1 VTDQPQTHATRR
13 ARGASRASAHAFG
26 AGIAIAVALFA
37 AAALAVAWKI
47 DPPTMEVTRIVR
59 KDVSASIAGNG
70 QVEPRDPHVITAR
83 VDSFVR
89 DVRVTPGTVVTRGHS
104 LLRLDATELRAQL
117 ARAREAALT
126 ADEQS
131 RIANDGGDAEELAR
145 LESDLRRTN
154 AERHKVERDRDAL
167 QRLLAKHAATVEEL
181 AEATVAFERADAE
194 RQFLER
200 KRDHLQQRVRID
212 ARRAALL
219 AEQSRQT
226 IRLLEDQLAST
237 EVGAPAAGIVY
248 SLPAKLGQHVRV
260 GDVLAE
266 VADLHHV
273 RVRAFIDEPELAL
286 VAAGQDVEI
295 TWDALPGRSW
305 AGRTEQIPKTVVPR
319 GGRSVGEVICSVDNE
334 DMTLLPHVNVD
345 VRLRQRSRLHVVAVP
360 RTAVRADGEARY
372 VFLVRDQRL
381 ERRSI
386 TVGIASASEYEI
398 LQGLSEGDLVALP
411 GDIAPRQG
419 MTVRTVVR

>member
-1 VTDQPQTHATRR
+1 VRR
-13 ARGASRASAHAFG
+13 AGLPGARAFG
-26 AGIAIAVALFA
+26 VAIAIAVALLA

-47 DPPTMEVTRIVR
+47 DAPEMAVARIVR
-59 KDVSASIAGNG
+59 TDVSASIAGNG
-70 QVEPRDPHVITAR
+70 QVEPSDPQVITAR

-89 DVRVTPGTVVTRGHS
+89 DVRVTPGTVVTRGHL

-117 ARAREAALT
+117 ARAREAAL
-126 ADEQS
+126 AAEEQR
-131 RIANDGGDAEELAR
+131 RIANEGGNAEELAR
-145 LESDLRRTN
+145 LDSDLRRTD
-154 AERHKVERDRDAL
+154 AERHKLERDRAAL
-167 QRLLAKHAATVEEL
+167 QRLLTKQAATLEEL

-200 KRDHLQQRVRID
+200 KRDTLQQRARVD
-212 ARRAALL
+212 ERRAALL

-237 EVGAPAAGIVY
+237 EVAAPAAGTVY
-248 SLPAKLGQHVRV
+248 SLAAKLGQHVRT

-266 VADLHHV
+266 VADLRHV

-286 VAAGQDVEI
+286 VAVGQDVEI

-305 AGRTEQIPKTVVPR
+305 AGRTEQIPKAVVPR

-334 DMTLLPHVNVD
+334 DMTLLPHVNID
-345 VRLRQRSRLHVVAVP
+345 VRLRQRSRPHVVAVP
-360 RTAVRADGEARY
+360 RTAVRADGEERY
-372 VFLVRDQRL
+372 VFLVKDQRL
-381 ERRSI
+381 ERRPI
-386 TVGIASASEYEI
+386 TLGIASTNEYEV

-411 GDIAPRQG
+411 GDIAPREG